1 MAETSSP
8 PLLVVLSGPS
18 GVGKDAALTELR
30 KLDRPWHFVV
40 TATTR
45 KIRSGETDG
54 EDYIFL
60 DEPTF
65 LDMKYRDEFVEFAQV
80 YGNWYGVPKSQ
91 VIIGLEAGKDV
102 ILKIDVQ
109 GAATVRKMAP
119 NALFLFMVPG
129 SFEELQERLSRRM
142 TESTPEIE
150 LRLKTA
156 ENEMNQ
162 GNGFDRQVVNSKD
175 NLGQAIADIDA
186 AIAEE
191 KRRVGRSPIL
201 IL

>member
-54 EDYIFL
+54 KDYIFL

-129 SFEELQERLSRRM
+129 SFEELQERLSQRM

-175 NLGQAIADIDA
+175 NLGKAVADIDA

-191 KRRVGRSPIL
+191 KRRIGRSPIL

>member
-1 MAETSSP
+1 MAETSYP

-45 KIRSGETDG
+45 KIRTGETEG
-54 EDYIFL
+54 KDYIFL

-65 LDMKYRDEFVEFAQV
+65 LGMKERDEFVEFAQV
-80 YGNWYGVPKSQ
+80 YGNWYGVPKNQ
-91 VIIGLEAGKDV
+91 VTIGLEAGKDV

-129 SFEELQERLSRRM
+129 SFEELQERLSQRM
-142 TESTPEIE
+142 TESAPEIK

-156 ENEMNQ
+156 ENEMSQ
-162 GNGFDRQVVNSKD
+162 GNGFDRQVVNSRD
-175 NLGQAIADIDA
+175 NLKQAVADIDA

-191 KRRVGRSPIL
+191 KQRVGRSPIL

>member
-1 MAETSSP
+1 M
-8 PLLVVLSGPS
+8 VVLSGPS
-18 GVGKDAALTELR
+18 GVGKDAALNELR

-45 KIRSGETDG
+45 PIRAGETDG
-54 EDYIFL
+54 VDYIFL

-65 LDMKYRDEFVEFAQV
+65 LDMKERNKFVECAQV

-91 VIIGLEAGKDV
+91 VTSGLASGKDV

-109 GAATVRKMAP
+109 GAATVRQMAP
-119 NALFLFMVPG
+119 NALFIFMVPG
-129 SFEELQERLSRRM
+129 SFQDLKDRLAQRM
-142 TESTPEIE
+142 TESNPEME

-156 ENEMNQ
+156 AAELEQ
-162 GNGFDRQVVNSKD
+162 AKDFDRQVVNSQDK
-175 NLGQAIADIDA
+175 LEQAVADIDR

-191 KRRVGRSPIL
+191 RQRQGRTPIQL
-201 IL
+201 L

>member
-1 MAETSSP
+1 MTETTCP

-54 EDYIFL
+54 KDYIFL

-91 VIIGLEAGKDV
+91 VIIGLDAGKDV

-129 SFEELQERLSRRM
+129 SFEELQERLSQRM

-156 ENEMNQ
+156 ENEMDQ

-175 NLGQAIADIDA
+175 NLGQAVADIDA

-191 KRRVGRSPIL
+191 KRRVGRSPTL

>member
-1 MAETSSP
+1 M
-8 PLLVVLSGPS
+8 VLSGPS

-54 EDYIFL
+54 KDYIFL

-129 SFEELQERLSRRM
+129 SFEELQERLSQRM

-162 GNGFDRQVVNSKD
+162 SNGFDRQVVNSKD
-175 NLGQAIADIDA
+175 NLGQAVADIDA

>member
-1 MAETSSP
+1 M
-8 PLLVVLSGPS
+8 
-18 GVGKDAALTELR
+18 KDR
-30 KLDRPWHFVV
+30 N
-40 TATTR
+40 
-45 KIRSGETDG
+45 
-54 EDYIFL
+54 
-60 DEPTF
+60 
-65 LDMKYRDEFVEFAQV
+65 EFVEFAQV

-129 SFEELQERLSRRM
+129 SFEELQERLSQRM

-162 GNGFDRQVVNSKD
+162 SNGFDRQVVNSKD
-175 NLGQAIADIDA
+175 NLGQAVADIDA

-191 KRRVGRSPIL
+191 KRKVGRSPIL

>member
-1 MAETSSP
+1 MAETSYP

-45 KIRSGETDG
+45 KIRTGETEG
-54 EDYIFL
+54 KDYIFL

-65 LDMKYRDEFVEFAQV
+65 LGMKERDEFVEFAQV
-80 YGNWYGVPKSQ
+80 YGNWYGVPKNQ
-91 VIIGLEAGKDV
+91 VTIGLEAGKDV

-129 SFEELQERLSRRM
+129 SFEELQERLSQRM

-156 ENEMNQ
+156 ENEMYQ

-175 NLGQAIADIDA
+175 NLGQAVADIDA

-191 KRRVGRSPIL
+191 KLRVGRSPIL

>member
-1 MAETSSP
+1 MAETSSL

-54 EDYIFL
+54 KDYIFL

-129 SFEELQERLSRRM
+129 SFEELQERLSQRM

-175 NLGQAIADIDA
+175 NLGQAVADIDA

-191 KRRVGRSPIL
+191 KRKVGRSPIL

>member
-54 EDYIFL
+54 KDYIFL

-129 SFEELQERLSRRM
+129 SFEELQERLSQRM

-162 GNGFDRQVVNSKD
+162 SNGFDRQVVNSKD
-175 NLGQAIADIDA
+175 NLGQAVADIDA

-201 IL
+201 IP

>member
-1 MAETSSP
+1 MAETSSL

-54 EDYIFL
+54 KDYIFL

-129 SFEELQERLSRRM
+129 SFEELQERLSQRM

-156 ENEMNQ
+156 ENEMDQ
-162 GNGFDRQVVNSKD
+162 SNGFDRQVVNSKD
-175 NLGQAIADIDA
+175 NLGQAVADIDA

>member
-1 MAETSSP
+1 MAQTPSP

-54 EDYIFL
+54 KDYIFL

-129 SFEELQERLSRRM
+129 SFEELQERLSQRM
-142 TESTPEIE
+142 TESTLEIE

-175 NLGQAIADIDA
+175 NLGQAVADIDA

>member
-1 MAETSSP
+1 MAETSYP

-45 KIRSGETDG
+45 KIRTGETEG
-54 EDYIFL
+54 KDYIFL

-65 LDMKYRDEFVEFAQV
+65 LGMKERDEFVEFAQV
-80 YGNWYGVPKSQ
+80 YGNWYGVPKNQ
-91 VIIGLEAGKDV
+91 VTIGLEAGKDV

-129 SFEELQERLSRRM
+129 SFEELQERLSQRM
-142 TESTPEIE
+142 TESTPEIK

-162 GNGFDRQVVNSKD
+162 GNGFDRQVLNSKD
-175 NLGQAIADIDA
+175 NLEQAVADIDA

>member
-1 MAETSSP
+1 M
-8 PLLVVLSGPS
+8 LVVLSGPS
-18 GVGKDAALTELR
+18 GVGKDAALNELR

-45 KIRSGETDG
+45 PIRAGETDG
-54 EDYIFL
+54 VDYIFL

-65 LDMKYRDEFVEFAQV
+65 LDMKERNKFVECAQV

-91 VIIGLEAGKDV
+91 VTSGLASGKDV

-109 GAATVRKMAP
+109 GAATVRQMAP
-119 NALFLFMVPG
+119 NALFIFMVPG
-129 SFEELQERLSRRM
+129 SFQDLKDRLAQRM
-142 TESTPEIE
+142 TESNPEME

-156 ENEMNQ
+156 AAELEQ
-162 GNGFDRQVVNSKD
+162 AKDFDRQVVNSQDK
-175 NLGQAIADIDA
+175 LEQAVADIDR

-191 KRRVGRSPIL
+191 RQRQGRTPIQL
-201 IL
+201 L

>member
-1 MAETSSP
+1 M
-8 PLLVVLSGPS
+8 VVLSGPS
-18 GVGKDAALTELR
+18 GVGKDAALNELR

-45 KIRSGETDG
+45 PIRAGETDG
-54 EDYIFL
+54 VDYIFL

-65 LDMKYRDEFVEFAQV
+65 LDMKERNKFVECAQV

-91 VIIGLEAGKDV
+91 VTSGLASGKDV

-109 GAATVRKMAP
+109 GAATVRQMAP
-119 NALFLFMVPG
+119 NALFIFMVPG
-129 SFEELQERLSRRM
+129 SFQDLKDRLAQRM
-142 TESTPEIE
+142 TESNPEME

-156 ENEMNQ
+156 AAELEQ
-162 GNGFDRQVVNSKD
+162 AKDFDRQVVNSQDK
-175 NLGQAIADIDA
+175 LEQAVADIDR

-191 KRRVGRSPIL
+191 RQRQGRTQIQL
-201 IL
+201 L

>member
-1 MAETSSP
+1 MAETSSL

-54 EDYIFL
+54 KDYIFL

-80 YGNWYGVPKSQ
+80 YGNWYGVPKNQ
-91 VIIGLEAGKDV
+91 VTIGLEAGKDV

-129 SFEELQERLSRRM
+129 SFEELQERLSQRM
-142 TESTPEIE
+142 TESPPEIE

-162 GNGFDRQVVNSKD
+162 SNGFDRQVVNSKD
-175 NLGQAIADIDA
+175 NLGQAVADIDA

>member
-1 MAETSSP
+1 MAETSYP

-45 KIRSGETDG
+45 KIRTGETEG
-54 EDYIFL
+54 KDYIFL

-65 LDMKYRDEFVEFAQV
+65 LGMKERDEFVEFAQV
-80 YGNWYGVPKSQ
+80 YGNWYGVPKNQ
-91 VIIGLEAGKDV
+91 VTIGLEAGKDV

-129 SFEELQERLSRRM
+129 SFEELQERLSQRM

-162 GNGFDRQVVNSKD
+162 GTGFDRQVVNVKD
-175 NLGQAIADIDA
+175 NLEQAVADIDS

>member
-1 MAETSSP
+1 
-8 PLLVVLSGPS
+8 
-18 GVGKDAALTELR
+18 
-30 KLDRPWHFVV
+30 
-40 TATTR
+40 
-45 KIRSGETDG
+45 
-54 EDYIFL
+54 
-60 DEPTF
+60 
-65 LDMKYRDEFVEFAQV
+65 MKERDEFVEFAQV
-80 YGNWYGVPKSQ
+80 YGNWYGVPKNQ
-91 VIIGLEAGKDV
+91 VTIGLEAGKDV

-129 SFEELQERLSRRM
+129 SFEELQERLSQRM

-162 GNGFDRQVVNSKD
+162 GNGFDRQVLNSKD
-175 NLGQAIADIDA
+175 NLEQAVADIDA